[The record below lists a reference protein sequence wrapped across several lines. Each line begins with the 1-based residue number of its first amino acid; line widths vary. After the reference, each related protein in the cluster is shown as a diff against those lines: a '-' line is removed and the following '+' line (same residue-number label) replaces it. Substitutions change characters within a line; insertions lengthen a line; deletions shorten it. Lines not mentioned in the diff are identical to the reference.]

1 MSAQI
6 AAYGRL
12 GRDPRPVDTSSGKA
26 MTVASVAVT
35 GESRESGETGEGTLW
50 LDVVSFGRV
59 ADDLARHAKGDL
71 VSVAGRMQLSRF
83 TSSTSGEVRE
93 SWQVV
98 ADALVS
104 ARTVRPKGGRR
115 SGADKGGKARSG
127 DAAAVWPTRGPG
139 GGEARERSG
148 RSAGEPFDD
157 ALPF

>member
-1 MSAQI
+1 M
-6 AAYGRL
+6 
-12 GRDPRPVDTSSGKA
+12 
-26 MTVASVAVT
+26 
-35 GESRESGETGEGTLW
+35 
-50 LDVVSFGRV
+50 VSFGRV

-71 VSVAGRMQLSRF
+71 VSLAGRMQLSRF

-115 SGADKGGKARSG
+115 SGADKGGEARSG
-127 DAAAVWPTRGPG
+127 DAAAVWPARGGGG

>member
-1 MSAQI
+1 
-6 AAYGRL
+6 
-12 GRDPRPVDTSSGKA
+12 
-26 MTVASVAVT
+26 
-35 GESRESGETGEGTLW
+35 
-50 LDVVSFGRV
+50 
-59 ADDLARHAKGDL
+59 
-71 VSVAGRMQLSRF
+71 MQLSRF

-115 SGADKGGKARSG
+115 SGADKGGKAR
-127 DAAAVWPTRGPG
+127 
-139 GGEARERSG
+139 ERSG